1 MKKNPF
7 KEIATDKEAPLTIK
21 KKVMGEVASI
31 ELVTDIADLFTV
43 KLASLIE
50 GVFSSKK
57 TS

>member
-1 MKKNPF
+1 
-7 KEIATDKEAPLTIK
+7 
-21 KKVMGEVASI
+21 MGEVASI